1 MSVSGATKSRPVGRQ
16 TPIIWPKIWGF
27 ALLLRSLLLAG
38 ALVSL
43 TTEASANVIW
53 PAALLTGR
61 MLAWWIIG
69 LSLVIECVFVR
80 LAFRLSLRKTILVT
94 LTANAVSAAIGLFAI
109 PALGIA
115 WEFGSLYAGLKDI
128 GWDTFSLASWIATFI
143 LAVAFNVVIEI
154 AVYRYGFKLP
164 IDRRVLLL
172 IMTANVI
179 TAGLALLSLDVIPD
193 SDYGV
198 LGPGVLA
205 K

>member
-1 MSVSGATKSRPVGRQ
+1 M
-16 TPIIWPKIWGF
+16 IWPKIWGF
-27 ALLLRSLLLAG
+27 ALLLRSLLLACVLIG
-38 ALVSL
+38 L

-69 LSLVIECVFVR
+69 LSLVIECIFVR
-80 LAFRLSLRKTILVT
+80 LAFRQTLGKTILMTVV
-94 LTANAVSAAIGLFAI
+94 ANVVSAAIGLFAI
-109 PALGIA
+109 PALGIG
-115 WEFGSLYAGLKDI
+115 WEFGSDYAGLKGI
-128 GWDTFSLASWIATFI
+128 GWDTFSLASWITTFI
-143 LAVAFNVVIEI
+143 LAVAFNVAIEI
-154 AVYRYGFKLP
+154 AVYRYGFKLR
-164 IDRRVLLL
+164 IDRRALLL
-172 IMTANVI
+172 IAAANVI